1 MPGARRRTRG
11 WQCAGSGGEDAATS
25 LLRVFQGGPPPAGAW
40 SHAAVAG
47 AQQHQAAR
55 AGTASRAGGVR
66 VLAPGV
72 LAEAEIR
79 GRVERCADEGP
90 LGGAVTGR

>member
-1 MPGARRRTRG
+1 MRACARV
-11 WQCAGSGGEDAATS
+11 AGSAPAVAANAETP
-25 LLRVFQGGPPPAGAW
+25 LRVLQGGPPPAGVW
-40 SHAAVAG
+40 SHAAAAG

-55 AGTASRAGGVR
+55 AGTASRTRGVR
-66 VLAPGV
+66 VRASGV

-79 GRVERCADEGP
+79 GRVECCADEGP